1 MDWNRH
7 QEFSLKSFE
16 QHYLGFP
23 SHKVS
28 MIHLFFYKGLLK
40 ELWYSLFMWTT
51 LWWLV
56 LIKRLSLQ
64 SRNYCIQLSTWKI
77 LANSLLGVWSTL
89 SRSRH
94 FCRSTQVYSGP
105 DSVSWSHQCNYCWH
119 PMEINVK
126 YRRDEGALLEDPTL
140 YCKLVGSLI
149 YLTITR
155 LDISFV
161 VHTVSKFMQ
170 SPQHF
175 LLSAVHRII
184 RYLLGTSNRGL
195 FFRVGSSPQLQ
206 TYSDVD

>member
-1 MDWNRH
+1 MILLVYVDNIVVTGSD
-7 QEFSLKSFE
+7 QEALSTIKKLLHSTFHMKDLGQLTSWCLKYIIKFVA
-16 QHYLGFP
+16 QHKYIQDL
-23 SHKVS
+23 
-28 MIHLFFYKGLLK
+28 
-40 ELWYSLFMWTT
+40 
-51 LWWLV
+51 
-56 LIKRLSLQ
+56 
-64 SRNYCIQLSTWKI
+64 IQLVGLTNATI
-77 LANSLLGVWSTL
+77 VDT
-89 SRSRH
+89 
-94 FCRSTQVYSGP
+94 
-105 DSVSWSHQCNYCWH
+105 

-161 VHTVSKFMQ
+161 VHIVSKFMQ